1 MSLRH
6 SWKGFLKLSLVTVP
20 VKAYPVS
27 VSGAEIHLNQLHG
40 CCKSRIKY
48 KKTCPLHGDV
58 VAADIV
64 SGYEFATDQYVVVD
78 PDELEQLRTESDKAI
93 QIDAFIRMGT
103 LDAIY
108 AAGKSHYLVADGPVA
123 HKGYAVLYRGMVD
136 EKSQAI
142 AQVVMNGKE
151 QLVWLRPLDGLI
163 VMTQLS
169 YDNQIT
175 RPAALADD
183 VCQTEVV
190 AEELQL
196 LRTLMTTRTPEKF
209 DLAHYQD
216 RYTQKLTQLIE
227 AKVAGKEIIAAP
239 TATPMQVINL
249 VEALRQS
256 VAATQKAA
264 PKKEKLDSG
273 SAKKKSSP
281 AKSKPARGRKNAL
294 ATAAME

>member
-1 MSLRH
+1 MSMRH

-20 VKAYPVS
+20 VKAYPVA

-48 KKTCPLHGDV
+48 KKTCPLHGE
-58 VAADIV
+58 VASSDIV

-78 PDELEQLRTESDKAI
+78 PDELDQLRTESDKAI
-93 QIDAFIRMGT
+93 QIDAFIRTGT

-123 HKGYAVLYRGMVD
+123 YKGYAVLRRGMVD
-136 EKSQAI
+136 ERRQAI
-142 AQVVMNGKE
+142 AQVVMHGKE

-175 RPAALADD
+175 KPGALADV
-183 VCQTEVV
+183 VCKTEVV

-196 LRTLMTTRTPEKF
+196 LRTLMATRTPEKF
-209 DLAHYQD
+209 DLARYQD

-239 TATPMQVINL
+239 MATPMQVINL

-256 VAATQKAA
+256 VAATQQTAS
-264 PKKEKLDSG
+264 KKEKPDAL
-273 SAKKKSSP
+273 SAKKKNSG
-281 AKSKPARGRKNAL
+281 KTKPAGGRKVAIVP
-294 ATAAME
+294 AAVA

>member
-1 MSLRH
+1 MTARPILLVRIIHSPRRAATRNKSLVLGQPRRLSRRPRRASRRHDVARTRILPTRFAMSLRH

-20 VKAYPVS
+20 VKAYPVA
-27 VSGAEIHLNQLHG
+27 VSGVEIHLNQLHD

-58 VAADIV
+58 ASSDIV

-78 PDELEQLRTESDKAI
+78 PDKLEQLRTESDKAI
-93 QIDAFIRMGT
+93 QIDAFIRTGT

-196 LRTLMTTRTPEKF
+196 LRTLMT
-209 DLAHYQD
+209 
-216 RYTQKLTQLIE
+216 
-227 AKVAGKEIIAAP
+227 
-239 TATPMQVINL
+239 
-249 VEALRQS
+249 
-256 VAATQKAA
+256 
-264 PKKEKLDSG
+264 
-273 SAKKKSSP
+273 
-281 AKSKPARGRKNAL
+281 
-294 ATAAME
+294 